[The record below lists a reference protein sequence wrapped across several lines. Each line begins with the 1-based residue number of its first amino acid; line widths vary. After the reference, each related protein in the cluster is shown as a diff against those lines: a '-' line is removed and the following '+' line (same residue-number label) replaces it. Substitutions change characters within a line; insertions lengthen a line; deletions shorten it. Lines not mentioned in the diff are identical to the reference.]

1 LFAIVGHIRLL
12 FRLQNYRKN
21 FKIKK
26 NTQKSTR
33 FLFFYAFLRFFMG
46 LFCDFAIVCFPF
58 LQSLPALFA
67 LSDSVFF

>member
-1 LFAIVGHIRLL
+1 LSAIFVCYFGCKIIEKISKSKKI
-12 FRLQNYRKN
+12 RKN
-21 FKIKK
+21 QPVFC
-26 NTQKSTR
+26 
-33 FLFFYAFLRFFMG
+33 FFYAFLRFFMG